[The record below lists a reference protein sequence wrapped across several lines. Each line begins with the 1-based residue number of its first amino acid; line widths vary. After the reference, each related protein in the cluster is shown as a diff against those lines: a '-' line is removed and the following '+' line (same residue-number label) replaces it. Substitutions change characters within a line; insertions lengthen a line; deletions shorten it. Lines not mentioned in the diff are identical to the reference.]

1 MRGARNAF
9 ENLRERLRTDR
20 LRRFRGAFA
29 AIPLALAVGACAVGP
44 DYMPPLVAVPSK
56 WSSADRLQPAAAPVL
71 ARWWMRLND
80 PLLNALIDEA
90 VLDNR
95 DVAIARARVREA
107 RASYR
112 QTAGALFPTVRGTS
126 SVTDQKSG
134 PNLASEGV
142 PASIPAFS
150 QDQAG
155 FDASWE
161 IDIFGKYQRGAEVA
175 GYGVEAADE
184 QLRVTLLTLIGD
196 VASNYAMARGY
207 QARLA
212 LARRTAA
219 AQRETTELT
228 GTRFE
233 AGGASAIDLANAKG
247 QMSTTEAAI
256 PGLEASY
263 AGIVHRLSVLIGQ
276 APGSLMKL
284 MSRNIPIPRP
294 RLPMPIGIPAD
305 ILMSRPDIQQ
315 AERVLA
321 QATARI
327 GQAEAARYPTISL
340 TGNISTTGLKV
351 GDLAKNSSIGWSV
364 GPTLSAPIFNGGQL
378 QAAVE
383 FGQAQ
388 RDQSFTQYQAAVL
401 KGLEEVEN
409 AIVALAQERI
419 RLGKLSVSVESYRQ
433 AATLSRAL
441 YRNGSTSFFT
451 VLDAERSLYSA
462 EDALVQ
468 SRIALATDYIALNKA
483 LGGGWDSVVDVS
495 KPEVVDTSMGPRP
508 RSAILGRF
516 IQATEI
522 P

>member
-1 MRGARNAF
+1 MRQVGDAF
-9 ENLRERLRTDR
+9 ANLRGRLHLKERPTVG
-20 LRRFRGAFA
+20 GAFA
-29 AIPLALAVGACAVGP
+29 AIPLALAVSACAVGP

-56 WSSADRLQPAAAPVL
+56 WSSPDRSKSTEAPIL

-80 PLLNALIDEA
+80 PLLNTLIDQA

-95 DVAIARARVREA
+95 DVATAKARVREA

-112 QTAGALFPTVRGTS
+112 QSAGALFPTVRGTE
-126 SVTDQKSG
+126 SVTHQKNG
-134 PNLASEGV
+134 LNLASESV
-142 PASIPAFS
+142 PASMPAFV
-150 QDQAG
+150 QYQAG

-161 IDIFGKYQRGAEVA
+161 IDIFGKNQRGAEVA

-196 VASNYAMARGY
+196 VVSNYAMARGY

-212 LARRTAA
+212 LARRTAT
-219 AQRETTELT
+219 AQRETAELT

-247 QMSTTEAAI
+247 QTSTTEAAI
-256 PGLEASY
+256 PTLEASY
-263 AGIVHRLSVLIGQ
+263 AGTVHRLSVLIGH
-276 APGSLMKL
+276 APGSLMEQ
-284 MSRNIPIPRP
+284 MRRNFPIPRP
-294 RLPMPIGIPAD
+294 RLPMPVGIPAD
-305 ILMSRPDIQQ
+305 ILTSRPDIRQ
-315 AERVLA
+315 AERVFA

-340 TGNISTTGLKV
+340 TGSISTTGFKV
-351 GDLAKNSSIGWSV
+351 GDLGKNSSIGWSV

-378 QAAVE
+378 QATVE
-383 FGQAQ
+383 VGQAQ
-388 RDQSFTQYQAAVL
+388 RDQSLTQYQAAVL

-409 AIVALAQERI
+409 AIVALAQEQI

-433 AATLSRAL
+433 AATLARAL

-483 LGGGWDSVVDVS
+483 LGGGWDGLVDVS
-495 KPEVVDTSMGPRP
+495 KPEVLDTNMGPRP
-508 RSAILGRF
+508 RSAILGPLTRN
-516 IQATEI
+516 
-522 P
+522 

>member
-1 MRGARNAF
+1 MRQVRDAF
-9 ENLRERLRTDR
+9 ANLQGRLHVKELPTVG
-20 LRRFRGAFA
+20 GAFA
-29 AIPLALAVGACAVGP
+29 AIALALAVSACAVGP
-44 DYMPPLVAVPSK
+44 DYRPPLVAIPSK
-56 WSSADRLQPAAAPVL
+56 WSSADRSKSTGAPVL

-80 PLLNALIDEA
+80 PLLNTLIDQA

-95 DVAIARARVREA
+95 DVATAKARVREA

-112 QTAGALFPTVRGTS
+112 QSAGALFPAVRGTE
-126 SVTDQKSG
+126 SVTHQKSG
-134 PNLASEGV
+134 PNLASESV
-142 PASIPAFS
+142 PTSIPAFI
-150 QDQAG
+150 QYQAG

-161 IDIFGKYQRGAEVA
+161 IDVFGKNQRGAEVA

-219 AQRETTELT
+219 AQRETAELT

-247 QMSTTEAAI
+247 QTSATEAAI
-256 PGLEASY
+256 PTLEASY
-263 AGIVHRLSVLIGQ
+263 AGTVHRLSVLIGH
-276 APGSLMKL
+276 APGSLTEL
-284 MSRNIPIPRP
+284 MRRNFPIPRP
-294 RLPMPIGIPAD
+294 RLPMPVGIPAD
-305 ILMSRPDIQQ
+305 ILMSRPDIRQ
-315 AERVLA
+315 AERVFA

-351 GDLAKNSSIGWSV
+351 GDLGKNSSIGWSV

-378 QAAVE
+378 QATVE
-383 FGQAQ
+383 VGQAQ
-388 RDQSFTQYQAAVL
+388 RDQSLTQYQAVVL

-409 AIVALAQERI
+409 AIVALAQEQI

-483 LGGGWDSVVDVS
+483 LGGGWDGLVDVS
-495 KPEVVDTSMGPRP
+495 KPEVLDTNMGPRP
-508 RSAILGRF
+508 RSAILGPLTRS
-516 IQATEI
+516 
-522 P
+522 